1 MYTVTYSD
9 MADRHGDEQAYNL
22 LKGIERL
29 ARVRDKIVHFDRD
42 IRFQRAFEALCEIDF
57 A

>member
-1 MYTVTYSD
+1 MYTVTYTD